1 MSGPSKLKVQ
11 NTKKILSILLKNKVA
26 TRQMLIEHTGLA
38 ASTVS
43 MISGELL
50 KAGLIREAGFM
61 SGGGAGRRTQ
71 VLKRNPKAGYVITV
85 FVTPEEVAV
94 GLFDFSYSTVDIIR
108 YEYEESFREDES
120 TQLVQGVEALLERN
134 KIGKKLKAIC
144 LALPTY
150 PFDVAAIKRV
160 FEAQFSAP
168 VLLVN
173 NVEAIAL
180 SEYYHQL
187 HTEYNTIAYVYI
199 GTGIGSALVLD
210 GELYKGASGHA
221 SDLGHTGVVPN
232 GSKCRCGRIG
242 CLETK
247 AAEWAISNMLEQEL
261 GEKVGSKFNTV
272 RILKKEF
279 DAGSDTAV
287 RIVEEAAMYFGK
299 ALYNLAAVIDPEAIF
314 ISGRMEALNPIF
326 SSKVE
331 QAYLDLAKFNPNKIV
346 PLKFIPLHRES
357 GNEGAAIYSFLQVY
371 C

>member
-299 ALYNLAAVIDPEAIF
+299 ALYNLAAVI
-314 ISGRMEALNPIF
+314 
-326 SSKVE
+326 
-331 QAYLDLAKFNPNKIV
+331 
-346 PLKFIPLHRES
+346 
-357 GNEGAAIYSFLQVY
+357 
-371 C
+371 